1 MLYIETKS
9 KRYPLYLGEEGLT
22 ALRSIYQQLQPKP
35 SSVLVISDSVIAP
48 LYMKQVTEALAD
60 ADIHTYVIPSG
71 EKEKSFENYYAVQ
84 TYALEKGMDRR
95 SVIIALG
102 GGVIGD
108 LAGFVAATFMRGIR
122 FIQMPTTLLAHD
134 SAVGGKVAINH
145 PIGKN
150 MIGAFYQPEAVI
162 YHIPFLYTLP
172 EEEWR
177 SGYAEVIKHGVI
189 GDAHLYDWLQK
200 EILSLEDLRGEKLQ
214 YALQRAIAVKA
225 KIVAAD
231 ETESGV
237 RAYLNFGHTLGH
249 AIEAELGYGRMTHG
263 DAVAVGMRFA
273 HLLSERI
280 YGIELA
286 RKEFEKWL
294 LGYRY
299 PKLPPE
305 LNIERLLLRMKQD
318 KKAELGVIRMVLLK
332 GIADVCVEEVPDVVV
347 LDTLAQFAQTEH
359 L

>member
-1 MLYIETKS
+1 MRYIETKS
-9 KRYPLYLGEEGLT
+9 KCYPLYLGEEGLA
-22 ALRSIYQQLQPKP
+22 ALRSVYQQLQPTP
-35 SSVLVISDSVIAP
+35 SAVLVISDSSIAP
-48 LYMKQVTEALAD
+48 LYMKQVTEALTSAD
-60 ADIHTYVIPSG
+60 VHTYVIPSG
-71 EKEKSFENYYAVQ
+71 EKEKSFENYYAIQ

-134 SAVGGKVAINH
+134 SAVGGKVGINH

-172 EEEWR
+172 QEEWR

-214 YALQRAIAVKA
+214 YALQQAIAVKA
-225 KIVAAD
+225 KVVAAD
-231 ETESGV
+231 ETESSV

-249 AIEAELGYGRMTHG
+249 AIEAELGYGRLTHG
-263 DAVAVGMRFA
+263 DAVAMGMRFA
-273 HLLSERI
+273 LLLSERI
-280 YGIELA
+280 YDVDLA
-286 RKEFEKWL
+286 SVAFAKWL
-294 LGYRY
+294 FGYGY
-299 PKLPPE
+299 PKLPME

-318 KKAELGVIRMVLLK
+318 KKAQSGEIRMVLLR
-332 GIADVCVEEVPDVVV
+332 GIADVCVEEVQDKVV
-347 LDTLAQFAQTEH
+347 LDALAQFIQTEN